1 MVEFWKDI
9 NDYEGL
15 YQVSNLGRV
24 KSLTRILKDGRKW
37 EEKIIKPGNNGHG
50 YLQVNL
56 HKNGKQKNFFIH
68 RLVAEAFIPNPDN
81 LPYVN
86 HKDEDKTNNL
96 VSNIEWCTH
105 EYNINYGTR
114 NERASKTMS
123 GVYNTK
129 KSKTVLQLRK
139 NGSLVRVWPSASE
152 VERQLQ
158 FNQGSISKCCLGE
171 RHSAY
176 GYKWCYANNK

>member
-86 HKDEDKTNNL
+86 HKDEDKTKD
-96 VSNIEWCTH
+96 
-105 EYNINYGTR
+105 R
-114 NERASKTMS
+114 
-123 GVYNTK
+123 
-129 KSKTVLQLRK
+129 KSV
-139 NGSLVRVWPSASE
+139 V
-152 VERQLQ
+152 
-158 FNQGSISKCCLGE
+158 
-171 RHSAY
+171 
-176 GYKWCYANNK
+176 